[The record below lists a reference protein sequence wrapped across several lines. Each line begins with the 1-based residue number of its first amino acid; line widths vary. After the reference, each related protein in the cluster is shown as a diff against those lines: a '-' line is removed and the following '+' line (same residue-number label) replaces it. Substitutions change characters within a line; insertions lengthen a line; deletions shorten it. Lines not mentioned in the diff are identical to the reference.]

1 MNLKTVLA
9 FLKLEAPPILPY
21 FTPINA
27 KVIKR
32 TSQWGQVMTQQED
45 TRIRVGVVGFGNYG
59 KAAAKAVG
67 KCRDMELVAIFSKR
81 DPQKLQNSYAKV
93 YPTDKVAEFADR
105 IDVVIICDTLGTKL
119 QQETPQLAQYFHT
132 VDSHPLRGTPPTA
145 EEVEAKRQLR
155 LEELERMAKDIAQRQ
170 AARDAAAGVEQ
181 TADASA
187 ATPDTSPDTNAAP
200 GTSEEENPD
209 EGIHE
214 VSGMMLPAFIK
225 EPVFQPVYQAFPDYF
240 AAVDQVG
247 QSTKHVSLCAV
258 GWEPGLMSMFRIIS
272 DSLFPKTKTYTFW
285 GRGISMQ
292 WSNAIRTFEGV
303 LDAVAYQVPKEDPLT
318 AVLNGE
324 PIYDDSRKALHYMEC
339 YVVAD
344 PAYDKE
350 QLREEIMEMPG
361 WFADYDTQVTFLS
374 PDEMREFH
382 SRLTHA
388 GLVLSR
394 ASTSQGV
401 NEQIKLEIDMD
412 DNPEFTAYVMVAAA
426 RAAYRAGQAG
436 WSGAH
441 TMMEIPPIWMHPDPP
456 EKLRFQTSGS

>member
-1 MNLKTVLA
+1 
-9 FLKLEAPPILPY
+9 
-21 FTPINA
+21 
-27 KVIKR
+27 
-32 TSQWGQVMTQQED
+32 MTQQED

-155 LEELERMAKDIAQRQ
+155 LEELERMAKDIAERQ
-170 AARDAAAGVEQ
+170 AARDAAAGLEQ

-187 ATPDTSPDTNAAP
+187 VTPDTPPDTNATPA
-200 GTSEEENPD
+200 TSEEENPD

-240 AAVDQVG
+240 AAVDQAG

-258 GWEPGLMSMFRIIS
+258 GWEPGLPVPENENLHILGARYF
-272 DSLFPKTKTYTFW
+272 Y
-285 GRGISMQ
+285 
-292 WSNAIRTFEGV
+292 
-303 LDAVAYQVPKEDPLT
+303 AVVQR
-318 AVLNGE
+318 
-324 PIYDDSRKALHYMEC
+324 DSRL
-339 YVVAD
+339 
-344 PAYDKE
+344 
-350 QLREEIMEMPG
+350 
-361 WFADYDTQVTFLS
+361 
-374 PDEMREFH
+374 
-382 SRLTHA
+382 
-388 GLVLSR
+388 
-394 ASTSQGV
+394 
-401 NEQIKLEIDMD
+401 
-412 DNPEFTAYVMVAAA
+412 
-426 RAAYRAGQAG
+426 
-436 WSGAH
+436 
-441 TMMEIPPIWMHPDPP
+441 
-456 EKLRFQTSGS
+456 

>member
-1 MNLKTVLA
+1 
-9 FLKLEAPPILPY
+9 
-21 FTPINA
+21 
-27 KVIKR
+27 
-32 TSQWGQVMTQQED
+32 MTQQED

-155 LEELERMAKDIAQRQ
+155 LEDLERMAKDIAQRQ

-200 GTSEEENPD
+200 GTSEEENLD

-225 EPVFQPVYQAFPDYF
+225 EPVFSP
-240 AAVDQVG
+240 
-247 QSTKHVSLCAV
+247 ST
-258 GWEPGLMSMFRIIS
+258 R
-272 DSLFPKTKTYTFW
+272 
-285 GRGISMQ
+285 
-292 WSNAIRTFEGV
+292 
-303 LDAVAYQVPKEDPLT
+303 
-318 AVLNGE
+318 
-324 PIYDDSRKALHYMEC
+324 
-339 YVVAD
+339 
-344 PAYDKE
+344 
-350 QLREEIMEMPG
+350 
-361 WFADYDTQVTFLS
+361 LS
-374 PDEMREFH
+374 PTI
-382 SRLTHA
+382 SR
-388 GLVLSR
+388 R
-394 ASTSQGV
+394 
-401 NEQIKLEIDMD
+401 
-412 DNPEFTAYVMVAAA
+412 
-426 RAAYRAGQAG
+426 
-436 WSGAH
+436 
-441 TMMEIPPIWMHPDPP
+441 
-456 EKLRFQTSGS
+456 

>member
-1 MNLKTVLA
+1 
-9 FLKLEAPPILPY
+9 
-21 FTPINA
+21 
-27 KVIKR
+27 
-32 TSQWGQVMTQQED
+32 MTQQED

-93 YPTDKVAEFADR
+93 YPTDTVAQFADR
-105 IDVVIICDTLGTKL
+105 IDVVIICDTLATKL
-119 QQETPQLAQYFHT
+119 QEETPQLAQYFHT
-132 VDSHPLRGTPPTA
+132 VDAHPLRGNPPSVA
-145 EEVEAKRQLR
+145 EVDAKRQLR
-155 LEELERMAKDIAQRQ
+155 MEELENMAKDIAARQ
-170 AARDAAAGVEQ
+170 AALDAAAGVEQ
-181 TADASA
+181 TGVSQATSQATADG
-187 ATPDTSPDTNAAP
+187 NAAP
-200 GTSEEENPD
+200 GGEGTEDLD

-225 EPVFQPVYQAFPDYF
+225 EPIFQPVYKAFPDYF
-240 AAVDQVG
+240 AAVDQAG

-258 GWEPGLMSMFRIIS
+258 GWEPGLMSMFRVIS

-292 WSNAIRTFEGV
+292 WSNAIRAFDGV
-303 LDAVAYQVPKEDPLT
+303 LDAVAYQVPKEEPLT

-374 PDEMREFH
+374 RDEMREFH
-382 SRLTHA
+382 SRLIHA
-388 GLVLSR
+388 GLILSR

-441 TMMEIPPIWMHPDPP
+441 TMMEIPPIWMHPDSP
-456 EKLRFQTSGS
+456 EKLRFQISES